1 MTHPPQHHRH
11 RPFLALWTLAVCA
24 TAAAFVLFL
33 AMRSRSMHLGYE
45 LGRARSEQSRLREAR
60 RVLELEV
67 ASYQTPQRVEAVA
80 RALLGMAPPA
90 PDRVIAIAPGAIADG
105 GGGPDGPSARIR
117 AAAAAA
123 AASAAADAALPYRPR
138 VTPPR
143 TALRPGAENGARPGA
158 ENGARPGAEAGP
170 RTGSDGAPKPGAEGA
185 SAP

>member
-1 MTHPPQHHRH
+1 MTPQHPPQHHRH

-24 TAAAFVLFL
+24 TTAAFVLFL

-80 RALLGMAPPA
+80 RALLGMAPPT

-105 GGGPDGPSARIR
+105 AGGPDAPSARIR

-123 AASAAADAALPYRPR
+123 AASASADAALPYRPR

-143 TALRPGAENGARPGA
+143 TALRPGAEVGSRA
-158 ENGARPGAEAGP
+158 GAEAGP

-185 SAP
+185 RAP